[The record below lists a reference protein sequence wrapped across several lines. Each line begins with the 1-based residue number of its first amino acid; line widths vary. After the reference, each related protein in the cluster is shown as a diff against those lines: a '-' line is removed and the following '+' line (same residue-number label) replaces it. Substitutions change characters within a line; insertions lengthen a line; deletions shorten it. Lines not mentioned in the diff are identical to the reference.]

1 MTDGDTGRSL
11 SIEEGAS
18 LLADMFEPQKTP
30 QEEPP
35 EVESVDDDPPEES
48 PEDDTVEE
56 VEEAEE
62 AEDTEEPEPEPEL
75 TTLEQVADALQKSPD
90 ELLKQLKTT
99 VTVNGKS
106 SEVTLAELQAGYQR
120 GRDYSEKTTA
130 LKQQRETYDRESSAQ
145 KQYLEDQL
153 LQMGQVVQTA
163 EQLFLQPP
171 DQAYMQQL
179 RQTNP
184 AEWSARLQ
192 EFQARMG
199 VVNQLKQSTMQ
210 SIAQF
215 RQQAEQAQQASRAQR
230 LEAERPKL
238 EAIPGW
244 SDEMRSNL
252 VNYLKTNYERTD
264 EDLSAISE
272 SWIVDLTRKGMLYDK
287 LQSETSV
294 AAKKVAA
301 MPKLVPPGKPA
312 GKPQQRRSAI
322 EQAKAQLRKTG
333 SRDAAAALIE
343 RLL

>member
-30 QEEPP
+30 EDDPQ
-35 EVESVDDDPPEES
+35 VESAEDDPPEET
-48 PEDDTVEE
+48 PEDDAVEE
-56 VEEAEE
+56 EIVEEAEE
-62 AEDTEEPEPEPEL
+62 ADDTDESGPEL
-75 TTLEQVADALQKSPD
+75 TTLEQVAEALQKSPD

-130 LKQQRETYDRESSAQ
+130 LKQQRESYERESTAQ

-171 DQAYMQQL
+171 DVGYMNQL

-192 EFQARMG
+192 EFQARSG
-199 VVNQLKQSTMQ
+199 VVNQLKQATMQ
-210 SIAQF
+210 SIQQF
-215 RQQAEQAQQASRAQR
+215 RQQADQAQQAARAQR

-244 SDEMRSNL
+244 GEEMRSNL
-252 VNYLKTNYERTD
+252 VNYLKTQYERSD
-264 EDLSAISE
+264 DDLSSISE

-287 LQSETSV
+287 LQAESSV
-294 AAKKVAA
+294 AAKKVKA
-301 MPKLVPPGKPA
+301 MPKLVPPSKPN
-312 GKPQQRRSAI
+312 GRPQQKRSAI
-322 EQAKAQLRKTG
+322 EQAKAHLRKTG
-333 SRDAAAALIE
+333 SRDAAAAVIE